1 MSAQRR
7 EWNKKY
13 YLCSREQKDGIYGA
27 NIGVENLMH
36 IHMKI
41 SFFLKGIQHFGLI
54 IERTHY
60 KWGQNRMEILF
71 TSHVKF
77 FLEDKNNVKILPKIQ
92 M

>member
-1 MSAQRR
+1 
-7 EWNKKY
+7 
-13 YLCSREQKDGIYGA
+13 
-27 NIGVENLMH
+27 
-36 IHMKI
+36 MKI

-71 TSHVKF
+71 TSHLKF